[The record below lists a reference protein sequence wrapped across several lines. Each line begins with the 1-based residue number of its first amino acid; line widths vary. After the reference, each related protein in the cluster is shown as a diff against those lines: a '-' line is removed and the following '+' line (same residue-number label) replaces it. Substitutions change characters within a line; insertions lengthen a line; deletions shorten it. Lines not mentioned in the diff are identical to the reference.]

1 MPKKRF
7 TPEQIVKYLRTAE
20 IEIAK
25 GRTVPD
31 VCKDIGICRSG
42 R

>member
-31 VCKDIGICRSG
+31 VDPLPFLDPRTV
-42 R
+42 